1 MSSPT
6 SHIAIVGAGLG
17 GLAAAI
23 GIAKAGH
30 QVTIIEQAPVLGDVR
45 ARSRLGP
52 FDEPLTSF

>member
-1 MSSPT
+1 MSTPR

-30 QVTIIEQAPVLGDVR
+30 QVTIIEQAAVLGEVR
-45 ARSRLGP
+45 IRSRLGP
-52 FDEPLTSF
+52 IDESLTSL